1 MKYNNSFACYGQSV
15 AGRINY
21 HQKMGV
27 AGGIIEMLKREMYN
41 RGLRLEDWQET
52 ITVGSETGNKQFKY
66 TQTKVTMVIPT
77 QDHDW
82 LEGKCPTF
90 NYQGKI
96 GLIDMLHFNSEL
108 QFHIMLYDR
117 ESKTYK
123 NGHWHTV
130 RECLTLEQTCTL
142 FEYVED
148 VIRDLI
154 VLSLAENEK
163 YNSTGALGVSK

>member
-1 MKYNNSFACYGQSV
+1 MKKYQNSFSCYGQSV

-27 AGGIIEMLKREMYN
+27 ANGIIEMLKHEMKN
-41 RGLRLEDWQET
+41 RGMKLEDWQE
-52 ITVGSETGNKQFKY
+52 SETFNGVSLTF
-66 TQTKVTMVIPT
+66 TKITIVIPT
-77 QDHDW
+77 QEHDW
-82 LEGKCPTF
+82 LDGNCPTF
-90 NYQGKI
+90 NYNNKM
-96 GLIDMLHFNSEL
+96 GLIDMLYFGGEL

-117 ESKTYK
+117 EDKSWK

-142 FEYVED
+142 FEYIDD
-148 VIRDLI
+148 VVKSLI
-154 VLSLAENEK
+154 VLSFAERDK